1 MLRSRRSVF
10 SDVLITLV
18 VSGVIACAILFLW
31 AAWDVYRNPAF
42 VHSSAGAIWMAV
54 FERSRGGITA
64 IAICCAI
71 TALGIS
77 GTLRRVKTTIKD
89 AQSSLARIPAT
100 RLQGKRAESVSP
112 VRAAQYVETETLT
125 RAVHEVQQ
133 AFSDREERFERSRL
147 RMRDQLNQRT
157 QEVQEASS
165 RAHQLAMIDP
175 LTNLPNRA
183 KLAEELDRAL
193 LEATTLRALACVLF
207 IDIDHFKRLNDT
219 LGHEFG
225 DKVLLHV
232 AATLR
237 GNLRE
242 IDIAARLGGDE
253 FVVVMRNLPPDTAK
267 AVVERYL
274 GTIYN
279 ALRNPI
285 DLGGRSTL
293 ITLSIGATMYPTD
306 ANESSALLR
315 ASDAAMYAAKQK
327 GRNRA
332 DWYRKE
338 VETDQGNIS
347 AREQALRAAIANR
360 QLHVVFQPQVRADD
374 GTPVGME
381 ALVRWNHP
389 QKGIVP
395 PSQFI
400 QLAEQSGLIVPLGQR
415 VLELAFGFAKRWE
428 AKELNMRVAI
438 NLSVRQLEQ
447 QGWIESLHQ
456 MIDSYDIPPRL
467 VDLEITESVIADDPI
482 AMEKTLKNLSAR
494 GFMLSLDDFGTG
506 YSSLNYLARFPFN
519 HVKIDRQFVTD
530 IDAPASRNIV
540 QSIIALGH
548 TLNMRTIAEGVE
560 TPQQFKILK
569 DMGCDEVQGFFVA
582 EPMKAEE
589 VLGWWD
595 QRVETT
601 SFLAQQNAFL
611 NAPNVVQPKSFGRS
625 TSNKQPASGT
635 SI

>member
-1 MLRSRRSVF
+1 MFR
-10 SDVLITLV
+10 DVLITLV
-18 VSGVIACAILFLW
+18 VSGCIACFILVVW
-31 AAWDVYRNPAF
+31 AAIDIYRNPAF
-42 VHSSAGAIWMAV
+42 SQSSSGAIWAAI

-71 TALGIS
+71 TALGVA
-77 GTLRRVKTTIKD
+77 GTVRRVKTTIKEV
-89 AQSSLARIPAT
+89 QSSLARIPAT
-100 RLQGKRAESVSP
+100 RLNTSKRGEGVQA
-112 VRAAQYVETETLT
+112 VRRPQYAETETLT
-125 RAVHEVQQ
+125 RAVDDVQR

-165 RAHQLAMIDP
+165 RAQQLAMVDP
-175 LTNLPNRA
+175 LTKLPNRA
-183 KLAEELDRAL
+183 KLTEELDRVL
-193 LEATTLRALACVLF
+193 LEAATLRAQACVLF
-207 IDIDHFKRLNDT
+207 IDIDHFKRLNDS

-225 DKVLLHV
+225 DRVLQHV
-232 AATLR
+232 ASTLR
-237 GNLRE
+237 GHLRE
-242 IDIAARLGGDE
+242 VDVAARLGGDE
-253 FVVVMRNLPPDTAK
+253 FVVVMRNLPADGAK

-274 GTIYN
+274 GSVYS
-279 ALRNPI
+279 ALRNPV

-293 ITLSIGATMYPTD
+293 ITLSIGASMYPTD
-306 ANESSALLR
+306 ANEATAMLR

-338 VETDQGNIS
+338 VETDQANVS
-347 AREQALRAAIANR
+347 SREQALRNAIANR
-360 QLHVVFQPQVRADD
+360 QLHVAFQPQVRADD

-389 QKGIVP
+389 QKGVIP

-400 QLAEQSGLIVPLGQR
+400 KLAEQSGLIVPLGQR
-415 VLELAFGFAKRWE
+415 VLELAFGYAKTWE
-428 AKELNMRVAI
+428 ARDLNMRVAI

-494 GFMLSLDDFGTG
+494 GFLLSLDDFGTG

-601 SFLAQQNAFL
+601 SFLAQQNAVL
-611 NAPNVVQPKSFGRS
+611 GATNVVQPISFGRS
-625 TSNKQPASGT
+625 TSSKHPASGT
-635 SI
+635 SM

>member
-1 MLRSRRSVF
+1 VF

-18 VSGVIACAILFLW
+18 VSGAIACAILVLW
-31 AAWDVYRNPAF
+31 ATWDIYRNPAF
-42 VHSSAGAIWMAV
+42 AQSTGGAIWAAI
-54 FERSRGGITA
+54 FERSRSGITA

-71 TALGIS
+71 AALGVS
-77 GTLRRVKTTIKD
+77 GTLQRVRATIKD
-89 AQSSLARIPAT
+89 AQSSLARIPST
-100 RLQGKRAESVSP
+100 RLEGKRAESVSP
-112 VRAAQYVETETLT
+112 VRATQYVETETLT
-125 RAVHEVQQ
+125 RAVDEVQR

-183 KLAEELDRAL
+183 KLTEELDRAL
-193 LEATTLRALACVLF
+193 LEATTLRALASVLF
-207 IDIDHFKRLNDT
+207 IDVDHFKRLNDT

-225 DKVLLHV
+225 DRVLQHV

-253 FVVVMRNLPPDTAK
+253 FVVVMRNLPPDSAK

-274 GTIYN
+274 GTVYN
-279 ALRNPI
+279 ALRNPV

-306 ANESSALLR
+306 ANETSALLR

-338 VETDQGNIS
+338 AETDQANIS

-381 ALVRWNHP
+381 ALVRWSHP
-389 QKGIVP
+389 QKGVVP

-415 VLELAFGFAKRWE
+415 VLELAFGYAKRWE

-447 QGWIESLHQ
+447 QGWVESLHQ

-582 EPMKAEE
+582 EPMKAED

-601 SFLAQQNAFL
+601 SFLAQQNAL
-611 NAPNVVQPKSFGRS
+611 MSSPNVVQPISFGRS